1 MTNRS
6 RRPLTVL
13 LGCVLA
19 ANLFGGRATPAPAQT
34 QGRLGLTLITTADT
48 PVGLISHPVTRVRY
62 VIEKSGRVR
71 PITDDGRLLDPA
83 LDLSQSVSDGNEQ
96 GLLGAAFSNDGTW
109 LYVDFTN
116 RAGDTRIRAYRWA
129 KGAAAAS
136 GTDLLAVPQP
146 YANHNGGQLLV
157 TRDGVLWIGMGDGGA
172 AGDPDNNAQNRSRLL
187 GKILRILPTPTA
199 AKKYK
204 IPVGNLRGTD
214 GPLGASRD
222 APEVWA
228 YGLRNPWRYSIDE
241 RRTVWIGDVGQGDWE
256 EIDSLPVATNKANFG
271 WRLREG
277 AHAFNGGAKPSGVI
291 EPVYEY
297 SHNDGGCSVIGGF
310 VYRGAKIASLVGTYV
325 FADYCAGD
333 LLGLDAA
340 APTRATPLG
349 LKVKSPTSFGL
360 DATGELY
367 VTSEDGPV
375 YRIDPV

>member
-19 ANLFGGRATPAPAQT
+19 ANLFGGRPTPARAQ
-34 QGRLGLTLITTADT
+34 GEVRLGLTLITNADT

-71 PITDDGRLLDPA
+71 PITDGGRLLDPA

-96 GLLGAAFSNDGTW
+96 GLLGAAFSNDGMW

-129 KGAAAAS
+129 KGAAATS

-157 TRDGVLWIGMGDGGA
+157 TPDGVLWIGMGDGGSG
-172 AGDPDNNAQNRSRLL
+172 GDPDNNAQNRSRLL

-199 AKKYK
+199 AKKYR
-204 IPVGNLRGTD
+204 IPAGNLRGTD
-214 GPLGASRD
+214 GPLGGSRD

-228 YGLRNPWRYSIDE
+228 YGLRNPWRFSIDE

-256 EIDSLPVATNKANFG
+256 EIDSLPVATKKANFG

-297 SHNDGGCSVIGGF
+297 SHNDGGCSVTGGF
-310 VYRGAKIASLVGTYV
+310 VYRGTKIASLVGTYV